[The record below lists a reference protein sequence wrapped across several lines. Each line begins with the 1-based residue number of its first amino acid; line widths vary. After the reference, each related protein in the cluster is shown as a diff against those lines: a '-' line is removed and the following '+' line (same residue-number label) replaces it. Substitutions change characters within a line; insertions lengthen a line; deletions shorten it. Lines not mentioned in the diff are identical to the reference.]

1 MLPNRATRR
10 LNGWTEPRVRKMMHA
25 NGMWP
30 PVLGNPKSRS
40 FGIPAFSTLQMLD
53 QGAWAEREKQQR
65 VPRVTGQPRRW
76 QVERERR
83 KIQAKMAHG

>member
-10 LNGWTEPRVRKMMHA
+10 INGWTEQRVRKMMYA
-25 NGMWP
+25 NEMWP
-30 PVLGNPKSRS
+30 PMFGNPRFPLN

-53 QGAWAEREKQQR
+53 QGAWAEREKLQR

-76 QVERERR
+76 EVERERR
-83 KIQAKMAHG
+83 RIQKAMA